1 MREKNGKNAAE
12 WKNASRNRAI
22 LHLADLPLSTPPIHH
37 SPFSTP
43 PINLSPLSPPHI
55 HHSPLSTPSIH
66 QSPPSTPP
74 NYPYSSFSP

>member
-37 SPFSTP
+37 SP
-43 PINLSPLSPPHI
+43 
-55 HHSPLSTPSIH
+55 LSTPTLPTKLE
-66 QSPPSTPP
+66 QLP
-74 NYPYSSFSP
+74 